1 MFFSRKGHAENL
13 LDWYGR
19 TARASSSMGFSR
31 EHPLAT
37 SPAFR
42 THEPCVR
49 TSKAI
54 YQSPP
59 HSLTR
64 RHNMTSLRSIT
75 SRKAITH
82 YSLLI
87 NLFLYP
93 KNLRSK
99 FCVFLCCVQ
108 RFLTEE
114 HIFLTQR
121 RKVSPSVCV
130 VLRSL
135 RAIFLTE
142 VQKDITLRA
151 LCAFA

>member
-87 NLFLYP
+87 NLFLYHKTCGANSVYFCAECNDFWQ
-93 KNLRSK
+93 KNIFFSRKGAKFRQASAW
-99 FCVFLCCVQ
+99 FCVVCVQ
-108 RFLTEE
+108 YFW
-114 HIFLTQR
+114 
-121 RKVSPSVCV
+121 
-130 VLRSL
+130 
-135 RAIFLTE
+135 
-142 VQKDITLRA
+142 QKYKRT
-151 LCAFA
+151 